1 MVIGAETRTHSA
13 PQISKIWDADPLA
26 VLLVVVGGSGVRAV
40 VAQGRNDAQHLGAE
54 LLLLT
59 GAAEMPAAAEDFDD
73 SKPSVSGVSV
83 MLSSS
88 FA

>member
-13 PQISKIWDADPLA
+13 PQISKIGDADPLA

-40 VAQGRNDAQHLGAE
+40 VAQGRIDAQHLGAE
-54 LLLLT
+54 LLLT